1 MRPAMKP
8 LIRRLSAVLTVLGT
22 VSLASFPAHAGW
34 FLQAMGS
41 ASAACGSPSNV
52 SKNLISFPLLSARI
66 ITISTGALT
75 ASGVCPSGKVE
86 SATFTATAGPSIVS
100 GSVQSMNA
108 IASAGAEYEDDVTL
122 LPPPGFT
129 GSGVTFGIIDNA
141 TITLNAGNHSYAESS
156 LALNVPAF
164 SQDINFVANTF
175 LSGNGTFTDL
185 LQTGAMTFVSCPCT
199 TEFSLNGSADANGV
213 SGSASFSDPVSF
225 ILPSGWTYTLASQQ
239 TSASAVPEGSSLLLT
254 LTAFALWKMR
264 SRKRAGV
271 EAMTSCG
278 GEAIARHI
286 LQPEDVPVIRRHA
299 DYAFE
304 PDRADQD
311 PVKLGRRSSPTSRT
325 TPLRRACVLC
335 AVVWVLGWGA
345 SAPAAE
351 SRIFVGSDTFK
362 TAILPTNRV
371 GCPATTSVSTDD
383 AGSGNA
389 SLLGHYTFSAGE
401 CINLS
406 TLEVGLGFFTL
417 TAADGSTITGNY
429 AGTAQ
434 YTDNTKT
441 SLLYAVS
448 GFITEGTG
456 RFGNLT
462 TGTVAWL
469 GGATFTSAT
478 TATGFDRILAGD
490 LYFAK

>member
-1 MRPAMKP
+1 MQPRSKLLMKR
-8 LIRRLSAVLTVLGT
+8 LIAAVTVACA
-22 VSLASFPAHAGW
+22 VSLASPSVHAGW

-41 ASAACGSPSNV
+41 ASAACGSPANV
-52 SKNLISFPLLSARI
+52 SKNVIAIQGLSPGA
-66 ITISTGALT
+66 ISTGANT
-75 ASGVCPSGKVE
+75 ASGVCPSGKVK
-86 SATFTATAGPSIVS
+86 SATFMAAAAFNSVS
-100 GSVQSMNA
+100 GSAQSTNA
-108 IASAGAEYEDDVTL
+108 IASAGADYQDDVTL
-122 LPPPGFT
+122 LPPAGFT
-129 GSGVTFGIIDNA
+129 GSGVTFGMLANA
-141 TITLNAGNHSYAESS
+141 TVTLNAGRHSYAEGDLTLS
-156 LALNVPAF
+156 VPAF
-164 SQDINFVANTF
+164 AQDIKFVANTF

-185 LQTGAMTFVSCPCT
+185 LETGSMIFVSCPCT

-225 ILPSGWTYTLASQQ
+225 ILPPGWTYTLASEQ
-239 TSASAVPEGSSLLLT
+239 TSAVPECPSLLLT
-254 LTAFALWKMR
+254 LTAVLLWR
-264 SRKRAGV
+264 IFSGRRAGASK
-271 EAMTSCG
+271 AMTSPG
-278 GEAIARHI
+278 DDATARHT
-286 LQPEDVPVIRRHA
+286 LKPTDVPVIRRRA
-299 DYAFE
+299 DCAFE
-304 PDRADQD
+304 HDQADQD
-311 PVKLGRRSSPTSRT
+311 PVKLSRRSSSASRA

-335 AVVWVLGWGA
+335 AVAWVLGWGA

-351 SRIFVGSDTFK
+351 PRIFIGSDTFK
-362 TAILPTNRV
+362 TEILPTNRV

-383 AGSGNA
+383 TGSGNA
-389 SLLGHYTFSAGE
+389 SLLGHYTFTAGE
-401 CINLS
+401 CINLT

-448 GFITEGTG
+448 GFITDGTG

-478 TATGFDRILAGD
+478 TATGFDTILAGD
-490 LYFAK
+490 LYLAK